1 MTDLFAIETRNLGKR
16 YRSWASPTQR
26 LIAGLTA
33 GRHGRHSDHWALRGV
48 DLQLPRGA
56 SLGICGANGAGKS
69 TLLKVL
75 AGTTAPSAGAYRTSG
90 RVAGL
95 LELGAGFH
103 PDFSGRENVLLNGV
117 LLGHSRR
124 AVAARMGE
132 ILEFAELE
140 DVADA
145 PVRTYSSGMG
155 MRLGF
160 AAALG
165 LEPEV
170 LILDEVFA
178 VGDQHFQKKCVD
190 RLLAERA
197 AGRTILFCSH
207 SLYDLRAMCD
217 EALWLRDGR
226 VAAAGEVAL
235 VTNRYAAWQ
244 EARDTSAADDVD
256 SASNLPRITSI
267 EVFDARGERAVEV
280 SSGDT
285 IEVHIRWVNT
295 ERRPIQ
301 IGLGFTR
308 QDLTLCAALGTQFDG
323 VLLDSAGGTCV
334 LRLPRLAL
342 LAGTF
347 RLVGYLFDGDG
358 LHRYQERI
366 ADADLVVNNATK
378 EVGLVRLEH
387 EWCVSEAQPA
397 NGIDDQEAAA

>member
-1 MTDLFAIETRNLGKR
+1 MKSQLAIEARGLGKR
-16 YRSWASPTQR
+16 YRSWASPAQR
-26 LIAGLTA
+26 ILAGLTA
-33 GRHGRHSDHWALRGV
+33 GRRGRYTDHWALSGV
-48 DLQLPRGA
+48 DLELPRGA
-56 SLGICGANGAGKS
+56 SLGLCGANGAGKS

-124 AVAARMGE
+124 AVAARLDE
-132 ILEFAELE
+132 IFEFAELE
-140 DVADA
+140 AVADA
-145 PVRTYSSGMG
+145 PVRTYSSGMA

-178 VGDQHFQKKCVD
+178 VGDQRFQKKCVD

-197 AGRTILFCSH
+197 GGRTILFCSH

-226 VAAAGEVAL
+226 VAASGEVAM

-244 EARDTSAADDVD
+244 EESGAAADANAAGPDGW
-256 SASNLPRITSI
+256 PRIIGIDVRGSDGELLT
-267 EVFDARGERAVEV
+267 EVA
-280 SSGDT
+280 SGDS
-285 IEVHIRWVNT
+285 IEVHIGWVNP
-295 ERRPIQ
+295 ERHPIQ
-301 IGLGFTR
+301 IGLGFMR
-308 QDLTLCAALGTQFDG
+308 QDHVLCAALGTQFDG
-323 VLLDSAGGTCV
+323 VQLEGEAGTCV
-334 LRLPRLAL
+334 LRLPKLAL

-387 EWCVSEAQPA
+387 DWELAGEDH
-397 NGIDDQEAAA
+397 GAAA

>member
-1 MTDLFAIETRNLGKR
+1 MKSQLAIETRGLGKC

-26 LIAGLTA
+26 ILAGLTA
-33 GRHGRHSDHWALRGV
+33 GRHGRCTDHWALSGV
-48 DLQLPRGA
+48 DLELPRGS
-56 SLGICGANGAGKS
+56 SLGLCGANGAGKS

-75 AGTTAPSAGAYRTSG
+75 AGTTSPSAGAYRTSG

-103 PDFSGRENVLLNGV
+103 PDFSGRENVLLNGI

-124 AVAARMGE
+124 EVTARIGE

-145 PVRTYSSGMG
+145 PVRTYSSGMA

-178 VGDQHFQKKCVD
+178 VGDQRFQKKCVD

-226 VAAAGEVAL
+226 VAVSGEVAT

-244 EARDTSAADDVD
+244 EERGNSANSV
-256 SASNLPRITSI
+256 ASGPDEWPRITGI
-267 EVFDARGERAVEV
+267 AVRDTAGEALTEVA
-280 SSGDT
+280 SGDS
-285 IEVHIRWVNT
+285 IEVHISWVNS

-301 IGLGFTR
+301 IGLGFMR
-308 QDLTLCAALGTQFDG
+308 QDHVLCAALGTQFDG
-323 VLLDSAGGTCV
+323 VQLKGTSGTCV
-334 LRLPRLAL
+334 LRLPKLAL

-366 ADADLVVNNATK
+366 ADEDLVVNNATK
-378 EVGLVRLEH
+378 EVGLVRLDHDWELTSGETDDEH
-387 EWCVSEAQPA
+387 
-397 NGIDDQEAAA
+397 GAAA

>member
-1 MTDLFAIETRNLGKR
+1 MKSRLAIETRGLGKR
-16 YRSWASPTQR
+16 YRSWASPAQR
-26 LIAGLTA
+26 ILAGLTA
-33 GRHGRHSDHWALRGV
+33 GRRGRYTDHWALQGV
-48 DLQLPRGA
+48 DLELPRGA
-56 SLGICGANGAGKS
+56 SLGLCGANGAGKS

-124 AVAARMGE
+124 RVASRLDE
-132 ILEFAELE
+132 IFEFAELE
-140 DVADA
+140 AVADA
-145 PVRTYSSGMG
+145 PVRTYSSGMA

-178 VGDQHFQKKCVD
+178 VGDQRFQKKCVD

-217 EALWLRDGR
+217 EAVWLRDGR
-226 VAAAGEVAL
+226 VAASGEVAM

-244 EARDTSAADDVD
+244 EARGGADESGLAGPDGW
-256 SASNLPRITSI
+256 PRITGI
-267 EVFDARGERAVEV
+267 AVHDAAGEVLTEV
-280 SSGDT
+280 ASGDS
-285 IEVHIRWVNT
+285 IEVHIAWVNP

-301 IGLGFTR
+301 IGLGFMR
-308 QDLTLCAALGTQFDG
+308 QDHVLCAALGTQFDG
-323 VLLDSAGGTCV
+323 VQLEGTAGTCV
-334 LRLPRLAL
+334 LRLPKLAL

-366 ADADLVVNNATK
+366 ADEDLVVNNATK

-387 EWCVSEAQPA
+387 DWQLT
-397 NGIDDQEAAA
+397 DDAADDEHGAAA

>member
-1 MTDLFAIETRNLGKR
+1 MTTPFAIEARGLGKR
-16 YRSWASPTQR
+16 YRSWESPAQR
-26 LIAGLTA
+26 VLAGLTA
-33 GRHGRHSDHWALRGV
+33 GRFGRHTDHWALRDV
-48 DLQLPRGA
+48 DLALPRGA
-56 SLGICGANGAGKS
+56 SLGLCGANGAGKS

-75 AGTTAPSAGAYRTSG
+75 AGTTAPNAGAYRTSG

-124 AVAARMGE
+124 AVEARMDA
-132 ILEFAELE
+132 ILDFAELE

-145 PVRTYSSGMG
+145 PVRTYSSGMA

-178 VGDQHFQKKCVD
+178 VGDQRFQKKCVD

-217 EALWLRDGR
+217 EALWLRDGV
-226 VAAAGEVAL
+226 VAASGEVAD

-244 EARDTSAADDVD
+244 EERCAEDSRDAEHPHGW
-256 SASNLPRITSI
+256 PRITGI
-267 EVFDARGERAVEV
+267 CVRDEHGAPCTET
-280 SSGDT
+280 SSGETVSVQIDW
-285 IEVHIRWVNT
+285 INPDHAGH
-295 ERRPIQ
+295 PIQ
-301 IGLGFTR
+301 IGIGFMR
-308 QDLTLCAALGTQFDG
+308 QDQILCAALGTQLDG
-323 VLLDSAGGTCV
+323 VQLVGERGTCIV
-334 LRLPRLAL
+334 HLPRLAL

-366 ADADLVVNNATK
+366 ADNDLVVRNATK

-387 EWCVSEAQPA
+387 EWELREHAD
-397 NGIDDQEAAA
+397 GGDQERAA